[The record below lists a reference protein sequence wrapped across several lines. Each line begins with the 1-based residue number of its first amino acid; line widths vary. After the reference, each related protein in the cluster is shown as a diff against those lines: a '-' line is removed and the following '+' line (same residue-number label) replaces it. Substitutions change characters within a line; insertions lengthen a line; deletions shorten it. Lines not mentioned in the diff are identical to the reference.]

1 LPGRCWARCAGAWA
15 WIEERAVSYLV
26 KLEVFEGPFDLLLHL
41 IGRREIDIY
50 QVSVAEITEDYLRYI
65 QDMQR
70 LDLEVATEFLL
81 IAATLLKLKS
91 DSLLPV
97 PEKEGE
103 EVSTAELR
111 EELLWRL
118 VQYQKFRNA
127 AAELASRLEREER
140 YYYREVDLE
149 EPFRDLVPDV
159 LGHLTLDRLVRAA
172 RELVQAEEEV
182 DVSYIAPIR
191 VNVSDFMAKVRRV
204 LAEKGRTTFRELT
217 SDCALRIE
225 IIATFLALLE
235 LYKRE
240 EVDIRQA
247 VRFGD
252 IEVYPVEGPDKG
264 VLGLGAAAPEGVE
277 GAAGESGAGSAGKGE
292 EWS

>member
-1 LPGRCWARCAGAWA
+1 MP
-15 WIEERAVSYLV
+15 YQV

-50 QVSVAEITEDYLRYI
+50 DISIAEITDEYLDYMESLRE
-65 QDMQR
+65 

-91 DSLLPV
+91 DYLLPE

-103 EVSTAELR
+103 EPGPSELY

-118 VQYQKFRNA
+118 VEYQKYRNA
-127 AAELASRLEREER
+127 AAELGKRMDREER

-149 EPFRDLVPDV
+149 EPFRHVMPDV
-159 LGHLTLDRLVRAA
+159 LRGLTLEKLAKAA
-172 RELVQAEEEV
+172 RELIELDAEL
-182 DVSYIAPIR
+182 DVSYIAPIKI
-191 VNVSDFMAKVRRV
+191 NINDFMDRVRDV
-204 LAEKGRTTFRELT
+204 LNEKGSTSYRELT
-217 SDCALRIE
+217 ADCALRVE
-225 IIATFLALLE
+225 LIAVFLALLE

-247 VRFGD
+247 TRFGD
-252 IEVYPVEGPDKG
+252 IRVY
-264 VLGLGAAAPEGVE
+264 AI
-277 GAAGESGAGSAGKGE
+277 GE
-292 EWS
+292 EE

>member
-1 LPGRCWARCAGAWA
+1 MP
-15 WIEERAVSYLV
+15 YLV

-41 IGRREIDIY
+41 IGRKEIDIY
-50 QVSVAEITEDYLRYI
+50 QVSVAEITDDYLRYI
-65 QDMQR
+65 QEMQR

-81 IAATLLKLKS
+81 MAATLLKLKS
-91 DSLLPV
+91 DSLLPS

-103 EVSTAELR
+103 ETSPAELR

-127 AAELASRLEREER
+127 AADLASRLEREER

-149 EPFRDLVPDV
+149 EPFRDLAPDV
-159 LGHLTLDRLVRAA
+159 LRNLTLEMLVRTA

-191 VNVSDFMAKVRRV
+191 VNVSDFMDRVRRV
-204 LAEKGRTTFRELT
+204 VAENGRTTFRELT
-217 SDCALRIE
+217 ATCALRIE

-240 EVDIRQA
+240 EVEIRQA

-252 IEVYPVEGPDKG
+252 IEV
-264 VLGLGAAAPEGVE
+264 LAPEDTRPSDSGTRREMFDLE
-277 GAAGESGAGSAGKGE
+277 GGATGSGGRGEP
-292 EWS
+292 WS

>member
-1 LPGRCWARCAGAWA
+1 MTYQVR
-15 WIEERAVSYLV
+15 
-26 KLEVFEGPFDLLLHL
+26 LEVFEGPFDLLLHL

-50 QVSVAEITEDYLRYI
+50 QVSVAEIADDYLRYI
-65 QDMQR
+65 QEMQR

-91 DSLLPV
+91 DSLLPA
-97 PEKEGE
+97 PEKEE
-103 EVSTAELR
+103 EELTPAEMR

-118 VQYQKFRNA
+118 LQYHKFRSA
-127 AAELASRLEREER
+127 AEELASRLEREDR
-140 YYYREVDLE
+140 YYYREVDVE
-149 EPFRDLVPDV
+149 EPFRDLVPDI
-159 LGHLTLDRLVRAA
+159 LRNLTLERLAQAA
-172 RELVQAEEEV
+172 RELLQKEEEV

-191 VNVSDFMAKVRRV
+191 VNVSDFMDRVRRV

-217 SDCALRIE
+217 AGCALRIE

-235 LYKRE
+235 LYSRE

-252 IEVYPVEGPDKG
+252 IEVYA
-264 VLGLGAAAPEGVE
+264 LGRGEPGAAAPRPDEGS
-277 GAAGESGAGSAGKGE
+277 GETGTPGE
-292 EWS
+292 PAVLNGERADGWN

>member
-1 LPGRCWARCAGAWA
+1 M
-15 WIEERAVSYLV
+15 SYLV

-50 QVSVAEITEDYLRYI
+50 QVSIAEITDDYLRYI
-65 QDMQR
+65 QEMQR

-91 DSLLPV
+91 DSLLPA
-97 PEKEGE
+97 PEREEGE
-103 EVSTAELR
+103 EVSPAELR

-127 AAELASRLEREER
+127 AQELSSRLELEER

-149 EPFRDLVPDV
+149 EPFRNLVPDV
-159 LGHLTLDRLVRAA
+159 IRNLNLERLVQVA
-172 RELVQAEEEV
+172 RELLRAEEEV

-191 VNVSDFMAKVRRV
+191 VNVTDFMDRVRQV
-204 LAEKGRTTFRELT
+204 LGKKGLTTFRELT
-217 SDCALRIE
+217 ADCALRIE

-252 IEVYPVEGPDKG
+252 IEVYSLEGLRPVSAEERTFGEGVG
-264 VLGLGAAAPEGVE
+264 GGADETADRPEGR
-277 GAAGESGAGSAGKGE
+277 E
-292 EWS
+292 EAWS

>member
-1 LPGRCWARCAGAWA
+1 
-15 WIEERAVSYLV
+15 VSYLV

-41 IGRREIDIY
+41 IGRKEIDIY
-50 QVSVAEITEDYLRYI
+50 QVSVAEITDDYLRYI

-91 DSLLPV
+91 DSLLPA

-103 EVSTAELR
+103 EVSPAELR

-159 LGHLTLDRLVRAA
+159 LRHLTLEKLVRAA

-191 VNVSDFMAKVRRV
+191 VNVSDFMDRVRRV
-204 LAEKGRTTFRELT
+204 LAERGRTTFRELT
-217 SDCALRIE
+217 ADCALRIE

-240 EVDIRQA
+240 EVDISQA

-252 IEVYPVEGPDKG
+252 IEVHPLKGFAPVAPGLDQEPGEGE
-264 VLGLGAAAPEGVE
+264 A
-277 GAAGESGAGSAGKGE
+277 GAAGDGTIGAARRGE
-292 EWS
+292 AWS